1 MKRVLATALRCAV
14 LFLIVSSAQAQSGI
28 TGTWVTHNFNDGP
41 NLIDLQASG
50 GRVTGTI
57 SRGQNVTHLYDGS
70 ISGNTVTFKA
80 SATGN
85 RIITYTGRLSGDELA
100 FTRSVQVLRA
110 VADGAGI
117 YGTLGP
123 MEFVASRELAAGVAV
138 PRALLGN
145 WRENVERSTYDP
157 GPRPAPLAPFVRTFA
172 SLPGGRV
179 GLTAV
184 SVAESG
190 DAVMNFGVLK
200 ADGKEY
206 PFYNDVTLGAYMMD
220 GAPTNIGRTL
230 RVVNDRTFEITNT
243 TNGVVAARR
252 RLTVSPDG
260 NTLTDVTTA
269 VNAQGQTTATNT
281 IVSDRILPGGRPS
294 TD

>member
-1 MKRVLATALRCAV
+1 MKRVLATPLFSAL
-14 LFLIVSSAQAQSGI
+14 LLLIVGSAQAQTGI

-41 NLIDLQASG
+41 NLIDLQANG
-50 GRVTGTI
+50 ARVTGTI
-57 SRGQNVTHLYDGS
+57 SRGQNVTHIYDGS
-70 ISGNTVTFKA
+70 MSGNTITFKA
-80 SATGN
+80 NAGGN
-85 RIITYTGRLSGDELA
+85 RIITYTGRLNGDELA

-110 VADGAGI
+110 LADGAGI
-117 YGTLGP
+117 YGSLGP
-123 MEFVASRELAAGVAV
+123 MEFLASRELAAGLAV
-138 PRALLGN
+138 PRALFGN

-157 GPRPAPLAPFVRTFA
+157 GPRPAPLGPFVRSFV

-190 DAVMNFGVLK
+190 DAVMNFVVLK
-200 ADGKEY
+200 ADGMNY
-206 PFYNDVTLGAYMMD
+206 PLYNDVTLGAYIMD
-220 GAPTNIGRTL
+220 GAATNLGRTL

-243 TNGVVAARR
+243 TNGVVVARR

-260 NTLTDVTTA
+260 NTLTDVTTV

-281 IVSDRILPGGRPS
+281 IVSDRILANGRPP